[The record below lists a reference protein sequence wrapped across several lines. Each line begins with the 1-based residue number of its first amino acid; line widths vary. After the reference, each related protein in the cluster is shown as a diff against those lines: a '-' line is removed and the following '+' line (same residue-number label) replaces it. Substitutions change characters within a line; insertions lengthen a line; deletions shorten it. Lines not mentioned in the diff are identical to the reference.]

1 MTTIKLLS
9 AADLKSRF
17 KKIVPFM
24 STEDSRYY
32 LQGVY
37 LEYSNGNLR
46 ATATNG
52 HILCTMEWDLPE
64 QEKQEPFQ
72 VICPA
77 LAVKNLVKNITAKKD
92 EDGGVMIT
100 VSGEAKK
107 KIIFDLFEFKYESQC
122 IDGNNCFAILRGL
135 FSKRPSRSARVQ
147 RPINSNLVSQLI
159 SPSSSFSKNPGLI
172 FLARGI
178 WLPKRLGGYYGK
190 MMWQAVRKPPLNS
203 HELKSCHNL

>member
-17 KKIVPFM
+17 KKIIPFM

-37 LEYSNGNLR
+37 LEFANGNLR

-64 QEKQEPFQ
+64 QEKQEAFQ

-92 EDGGVMIT
+92 EDGGVLLTI
-100 VSGEAKK
+100 SGDAKK
-107 KIIFDLFEFKYESQC
+107 TIKFDLFEFKYEAQC
-122 IDGNNCFAILRGL
+122 IDGTFPDYSNVIPKGTDRLKSGLNAKYLISVLKALNNSPVDIAVDDAKEAANQPHL
-135 FSKRPSRSARVQ
+135 FSSQDEDGVKCVIMPIRV
-147 RPINSNLVSQLI
+147 
-159 SPSSSFSKNPGLI
+159 
-172 FLARGI
+172 
-178 WLPKRLGGYYGK
+178 
-190 MMWQAVRKPPLNS
+190 
-203 HELKSCHNL
+203 

>member
-17 KKIVPFM
+17 KKIIPFM

-32 LQGVY
+32 LRGVY
-37 LEYSNGNLR
+37 LEYANGNLR

-64 QEKQEPFQ
+64 QEKQEAFQ

-92 EDGGVMIT
+92 EDGGVVIAIL
-100 VSGEAKK
+100 GDEKK
-107 KIIFDLFEFKYESQC
+107 TIRFDFFDFKYEATC
-122 IDGNNCFAILRGL
+122 IDGTFPDYSAVMPKGKDRLKSGLNAKYLISVLKALNNSPVDIAVDNAGEAANQPHL
-135 FSKRPSRSARVQ
+135 FSSQDEDGVKCVIMPIRV
-147 RPINSNLVSQLI
+147 
-159 SPSSSFSKNPGLI
+159 
-172 FLARGI
+172 
-178 WLPKRLGGYYGK
+178 
-190 MMWQAVRKPPLNS
+190 
-203 HELKSCHNL
+203 